1 MSPRPEADGGTA
13 AASAS
18 PQPQS
23 STPPGS
29 KSPSPPDQ
37 PPPPPDPATDAHFC
51 ADEHTQTTSPPL
63 SSPRTE
69 QQLLDELDD
78 DIFSI
83 PPAAAMRLLGSGIE
97 ALVQST
103 GDIPPSPAPERPEAP
118 RMRGMEAE
126 KQDIVRSHSART
138 LVRLR
143 LEAEAKAQRAA
154 EAREN
159 SRAAAQQEG
168 RCIDGVM
175 LRDAPPGTSSGGEG
189 GAHPPP
195 STPEPYT
202 VVGDNAQPVNV
213 QHSVITRK
221 FYSKKPPPIGI
232 ADYLARLHRFC
243 PASTGVYLATSL
255 YLHRLAVDERA
266 IAVTR
271 RNAHRL
277 LLAGLRVANKAL
289 EDRCYSHRR
298 FAQVGGVT
306 ASELARLEISF
317 CFLASFELVVNQDEM
332 RSHWN
337 VMRKPPDPRMSPSG
351 SGFLLGGGYIEDGSQ
366 TAAAEVDDGG
376 GGGLEMNLSRRPKAA
391 SGDSERRYFYYLT
404 GCELPDCY
412 FTYDIATSR
421 STLYI
426 PPVDPESV
434 IWSGLPMSAS
444 EALQKYDVDE
454 VRYTHEVNAA
464 LTSLAEAASSSTV
477 YAIPNQVSDSIT
489 FLGFGAKNFD
499 VLKPA
504 IERARVVKTDYEVA
518 LIAKANEISS
528 AAHLAVLKRVRHV
541 SNEREL
547 YATFLAECISRGA
560 PHMAYHSIVAAGRAA
575 ATLHYVKND
584 EPTAGKLNLLLD
596 AACELNCYAS
606 DITRTFPISG
616 SFTPE
621 SRAIYDTVLRM
632 QLETLAMLKE
642 GVRWDD
648 VHVHAHRV
656 AIEGLLAAGIFKKG
670 FSVDEILE
678 SRTSV
683 AFFPH
688 GLGHYL
694 GMDTHDTGGNANYQD
709 KDSMFRYLRVRG
721 TLPAGSVIT
730 VEPGIYFCNFI
741 IEPYLKD
748 EKHSKY
754 IDAAVLDKYWDVGG
768 VRIEDNVVITKDGYD
783 NLTTAVKDAQ
793 EMEKIISSS

>member
-1 MSPRPEADGGTA
+1 MSPRPEADGMTA
-13 AASAS
+13 ATSTS
-18 PQPQS
+18 PPAQH
-23 STPPGS
+23 STPPRS

-37 PPPPPDPATDAHFC
+37 PPPPPDPATDIHFSTV
-51 ADEHTQTTSPPL
+51 EHTQTSSPPL

-83 PPAAAMRLLGSGIE
+83 PPAAAMRLLGSSIE

-159 SRAAAQQEG
+159 SRAATQQEG
-168 RCIDGVM
+168 RGIDGVM
-175 LRDAPPGTSSGGEG
+175 LRDAQPGTSSGGGDGG

-317 CFLASFELVVNQDEM
+317 CFLASFELVVGQDQM
-332 RSHWN
+332 RRHWN

-351 SGFLLGGGYIEDGSQ
+351 SGLLLGGGYIEDGSQ
-366 TAAAEVDDGG
+366 TTAADADEGR
-376 GGGLEMNLSRRPKAA
+376 GGLEMNLSRRPKAS
-391 SGDSERRYFYYLT
+391 SGDSE
-404 GCELPDCY
+404 
-412 FTYDIATSR
+412 
-421 STLYI
+421 
-426 PPVDPESV
+426 V
-434 IWSGLPMSAS
+434 
-444 EALQKYDVDE
+444 
-454 VRYTHEVNAA
+454 
-464 LTSLAEAASSSTV
+464 
-477 YAIPNQVSDSIT
+477 
-489 FLGFGAKNFD
+489 
-499 VLKPA
+499 
-504 IERARVVKTDYEVA
+504 
-518 LIAKANEISS
+518 
-528 AAHLAVLKRVRHV
+528 
-541 SNEREL
+541 
-547 YATFLAECISRGA
+547 
-560 PHMAYHSIVAAGRAA
+560 
-575 ATLHYVKND
+575 
-584 EPTAGKLNLLLD
+584 
-596 AACELNCYAS
+596 
-606 DITRTFPISG
+606 
-616 SFTPE
+616 
-621 SRAIYDTVLRM
+621 
-632 QLETLAMLKE
+632 
-642 GVRWDD
+642 
-648 VHVHAHRV
+648 
-656 AIEGLLAAGIFKKG
+656 
-670 FSVDEILE
+670 
-678 SRTSV
+678 
-683 AFFPH
+683 
-688 GLGHYL
+688 
-694 GMDTHDTGGNANYQD
+694 
-709 KDSMFRYLRVRG
+709 
-721 TLPAGSVIT
+721 
-730 VEPGIYFCNFI
+730 
-741 IEPYLKD
+741 
-748 EKHSKY
+748 
-754 IDAAVLDKYWDVGG
+754 
-768 VRIEDNVVITKDGYD
+768 
-783 NLTTAVKDAQ
+783 
-793 EMEKIISSS
+793 